1 MCVFISLVEHDIIE
15 DSEFLFVKLLLNSI
29 SYENIIH
36 IND

>member
-15 DSEFLFVKLLLNSI
+15 DSDFLFVKSILNSI